1 MGIKTPILIYPTLN
15 NTGASTLQLTMGG
28 RVMGTY
34 PLVKGSNTALRA
46 GISLPRILSRRCSM
60 RIRGDS
66 SFLTQQRMLDPSG
79 QSTPLDR
86 MLGNVALPLYGLGMG
101 PQHKDDAYSNIAQ
114 FYRVNGTSVSSPG
127 AACMVWSV
135 CHVTADHRVAT
146 GDTSQWY
153 RLYWLVEYS
162 GKWGIVDTSLYRQN
176 PPTAADINAADVR
189 NNFAARMGVP
199 VF

>member
-1 MGIKTPILIYPTLN
+1 
-15 NTGASTLQLTMGG
+15 
-28 RVMGTY
+28 
-34 PLVKGSNTALRA
+34 
-46 GISLPRILSRRCSM
+46 M

-79 QSTPLDR
+79 QSTPLGR

-127 AACMVWSV
+127 GVYGVVSLPCDGGPSGSY
-135 CHVTADHRVAT
+135 

-162 GKWGIVDTSLYRQN
+162 GKWGIVDTSLYRQKS
-176 PPTAADINAADVR
+176 ADR
-189 NNFAARMGVP
+189 S
-199 VF
+199 

>member
-1 MGIKTPILIYPTLN
+1 
-15 NTGASTLQLTMGG
+15 
-28 RVMGTY
+28 
-34 PLVKGSNTALRA
+34 
-46 GISLPRILSRRCSM
+46 
-60 RIRGDS
+60 
-66 SFLTQQRMLDPSG
+66 
-79 QSTPLDR
+79 

-146 GDTSQWY
+146 AIQAN
-153 RLYWLVEYS
+153 
-162 GKWGIVDTSLYRQN
+162 GIAYIGWSNTPANGVLWTQVFTAKN